1 MIYILLPLQKEGE
14 KVVEIINKLRRELSH
29 AQHKIIAI
37 IDGRDDVTLEKL
49 RILEGDDLIIRSHRI
64 RMGMG
69 ATMATGFITAVLDS
83 DEDNDYIV
91 TMESGQVNSPN
102 LLRDLLRGLD
112 EGNDIRS
119 KMAIE
124 IFHLN
129 ENYLAAALI
138 I

>member
-91 TMESGQVNSPN
+91 TMESGQVMREMIS
-102 LLRDLLRGLD
+102 
-112 EGNDIRS
+112 
-119 KMAIE
+119 
-124 IFHLN
+124 
-129 ENYLAAALI
+129 
-138 I
+138 